1 MKRYTRTFR
10 RHKLLVVAPVVLALL
25 VALGFVVVSP
35 RNYLAEGTLWADAP
49 VPDSSTVLSESPPS
63 PSAAAQQ
70 ASVLSEL
77 LATHQFL
84 TDVGQ
89 RSPWA
94 AYLRRHPGAVD
105 TVFASLQKDT
115 SVSVLGPQ
123 VISVVYQSSNPTTTA
138 PMARAIMSAFVAELA
153 SLQRTR
159 DEQQITYDKQNLQ
172 TASNALSSAQNQL
185 SEYFA
190 VHPQQQGAT
199 LDPTVTQLSG
209 NVATA
214 EQLYGSAVA
223 NYNSSELALSSVND
237 SSQLHVID
245 QPAVALLQGD
255 KKKIAY
261 AGIGGLFAGLVI
273 SVLLLSW
280 LVANDTSPRDAE
292 DVEDELGLTVVG
304 SIEQLSSL
312 RQADRGAS

>member
-10 RHKLLVVAPVVLALL
+10 RHKLLVLAPVVLALL
-25 VALGFVVVSP
+25 VALGLVVVSS
-35 RNYLAEGTLWADAP
+35 RVYQAQGTLWADAP
-49 VPDSSTVLSESPPS
+49 VPDNSTVLSESPPS
-63 PSAAAQQ
+63 PSPAAQQ

-77 LATHQFL
+77 FATDQFL

-94 AYLRRHPGAVD
+94 AYLRRHPRAIG
-105 TVFASLQKDT
+105 TVFVSLQKDT
-115 SVSVLGPQ
+115 TVSVLGPQ
-123 VISVVYQSSNPTTTA
+123 VISVVYRSNDPIKTV
-138 PMARAIMSAFVAELA
+138 PMARAIMNAFVAEVV

-172 TASNALSSAQNQL
+172 TASSALSSAQNLL
-185 SEYFA
+185 SKYFA
-190 VHPQQQGAT
+190 AHPQQQGAT

-245 QPAVALLQGD
+245 QPAVARLQSD

-261 AGIGGLFAGLVI
+261 GGIGALLAGLVI
-273 SVLLLSW
+273 SLLLLSW
-280 LVANDTSPRDAE
+280 LVANDSSPRDAE

-312 RQADRGAS
+312 RQPNRDAS